1 MSRYFLISDVNK
13 DLGFKAKAKDLGFKA
28 KAKDL
33 SFKAKA
39 KAKDVTQVLE
49 SRPRT

>member
-1 MSRYFLISDVNK
+1 MICDVNK
-13 DLGFKAKAKDLGFKA
+13 ARDA

-39 KAKDVTQVLE
+39 KAIAFKAKGKA
-49 SRPRT
+49 